1 MANASHWAS
10 MLFAASG
17 WRVVGGGTLHLHL
30 LSRSLTMQQR
40 QGEEAKGR
48 DATMQ
53 ASKKK
58 ALISRLQRQTHPPP
72 LSSHCARPT
81 TYTGTYAYVE
91 QAKSKVDRAIE
102 TAFALTCRL
111 PMVAV
116 NAKGLRGAVSARDVV
131 PQPLGFAYGAGR
143 SLTNTRLPAAAS
155 DLTTAGLRHR
165 PQTF

>member
-72 LSSHCARPT
+72 PSLPT
-81 TYTGTYAYVE
+81 APVLLPTQVHMRTY
-91 QAKSKVDRAIE
+91 
-102 TAFALTCRL
+102 
-111 PMVAV
+111 V
-116 NAKGLRGAVSARDVV
+116 NV
-131 PQPLGFAYGAGR
+131 P
-143 SLTNTRLPAAAS
+143 AS
-155 DLTTAGLRHR
+155 R
-165 PQTF
+165 